1 MTPQTAEAAARPAER
16 AADLAAAHTLLACYL
31 REVAAPDGTAETVDG
46 LLRIRLPHLGLLLS
60 CRLARVSPVLA
71 HRYVGPVRCR
81 PVAATTASRHPAVP
95 EPPTAGTPVG
105 GGPTAGALVD
115 DVPAVDAPVDVGRLA
130 RLLAAE
136 LAARTG
142 LANDEFVEQVLGSR
156 DALATLLRDRPPHD
170 PTPTGD
176 PVVDGYVDSEHS
188 LVHGHPHHPSPK
200 WRSGD
205 PAGWRRHAPE
215 LRSTFR
221 LSWLAVPAD
230 LVAGDGPVDEL
241 IAPLDPP
248 DAPPGHHLLPVHPW
262 QLDLMPPTDPRVRGL
277 GPAGVPVRPTA
288 SVRTLYAPSVDLFLK
303 TSLHVRIT
311 NCLRKNARYELTGA
325 VALTR
330 FLDRVP
336 LPARVGLLRE
346 PGYRTV
352 DLPGADEA
360 YGTILRTGLREHLRA
375 DERVV
380 LAAALAATPLAVP
393 DPFDWWRAYVDLLV
407 PGVLRL
413 WLRHG
418 VVHEAHLQNVLVV
431 LDRDGRPVRL
441 ILRDLEGTK
450 LDLGRLPAWPDEVPR
465 QSAYTPAQAVQRV
478 VYCLFVN
485 HLAGLAGAL
494 ADGHPGIE
502 PRLWRTV
509 RETVE
514 ATYAQLGEPAE
525 LLALLDGAPLAAKA
539 NLLVRWHRAAD
550 QQAPYVAVPNPLG
563 DAG

>member
-1 MTPQTAEAAARPAER
+1 MSPRTAEPATRPAER
-16 AADLAAAHTLLACYL
+16 VADLAAAHALLSCYL
-31 REVAAPDGTAETVDG
+31 REVAAPDGVAEIAGTV
-46 LLRIRLPHLGLLLS
+46 LRIRLPHLGLTLA

-71 HRYVGPVRCR
+71 HRYAGPVRCR
-81 PVAATTASRHPAVP
+81 PTEDSSLRPG
-95 EPPTAGTPVG
+95 PPPPSGSDTPVD
-105 GGPTAGALVD
+105 GAQ
-115 DVPAVDAPVDVGRLA
+115 LA

-136 LAARTG
+136 LTARTG
-142 LANDEFVEQVLGSR
+142 QANDEFVEQVLGSR
-156 DALATLLRDRPPHD
+156 DALATLLRRRPTDD

-176 PVVDGYVDSEHS
+176 PVVDGYVDSEQS

-205 PAGWRRHAPE
+205 PASWHRYAPE
-215 LRSTFR
+215 LRSSFR
-221 LSWLAVPAD
+221 LCWLAVPD
-230 LVAGDGPVDEL
+230 ELVADDGPFDAL
-241 IAPLDPP
+241 IARLDPP
-248 DAPPGHHLLPVHPW
+248 DAPSGHQLLPVHPW
-262 QLDLMPPTDPRVRGL
+262 QLSLMPPTDPRLRRL
-277 GPAGVPVRPTA
+277 GPAGVPIRPTA

-330 FLDRVP
+330 FLSTVP

-360 YGTILRTGLREHLRA
+360 YGTILRTGIREHLRPG
-375 DERVV
+375 ERVV
-380 LAAALAATPLAVP
+380 MAAALAAAPLTVP
-393 DPFDWWRAYVDLLV
+393 DPLDWWHAYLDLLV
-407 PGVLRL
+407 PTVLRL
-413 WLRHG
+413 WLGHG
-418 VVHEAHLQNVLVV
+418 VVHEAHPQNVLVV
-431 LDRDGRPVRL
+431 LDPDGRPVRL
-441 ILRDLEGTK
+441 VLRDLEGLK
-450 LDLGRLPAWPDEVPR
+450 LDPARLAAWPDRVPR
-465 QSAYTPAQAVQRV
+465 QAAYTPAQAAQRV

-502 PRLWRTV
+502 SRLWRAV
-509 RETVE
+509 RRAVE
-514 ATYAQLGEPAE
+514 ATYADLGEPAE
-525 LLALLDGAPLAAKA
+525 LTPLLDGTPLAAKA

-563 DAG
+563 GAR

>member
-1 MTPQTAEAAARPAER
+1 MTPRTAETTAHPAER
-16 AADLAAAHTLLACYL
+16 AADRAAAHTLLSCYL
-31 REVAAPDGTAETVDG
+31 REVAAPDGAADTLG
-46 LLRIRLPHLGLLLS
+46 GRLRIRLPHLGLTLS

-71 HRYVGPVRCR
+71 HRYVGPVHCR
-81 PVAATTASRHPAVP
+81 QTAGSTPRRHPALP
-95 EPPTAGTPVG
+95 EPPATDTPVDG
-105 GGPTAGALVD
+105 GQ
-115 DVPAVDAPVDVGRLA
+115 LA

-156 DALATLLRDRPPHD
+156 DALAALLRRRPPSD

-176 PVVDGYVDSEHS
+176 PVVDSYVDSEQS

-205 PAGWRRHAPE
+205 PASWGRYAPE

-221 LSWLAVPAD
+221 LSWLAVPAE

-248 DAPPGHHLLPVHPW
+248 AAPPGHHLLPVHPW
-262 QLDLMPPTDPRVRGL
+262 QLTLMPPADPRLRQL
-277 GPAGVPVRPTA
+277 GAGGVPIRPTA

-311 NCLRKNARYELTGA
+311 NCLRKNARYELAGA

-330 FLDRVP
+330 FLATVP
-336 LPARVGLLRE
+336 LPGRVGLLRE

-360 YGTILRTGLREHLRA
+360 YGTILRTGVCEHLRPG
-375 DERVV
+375 ERVV
-380 LAAALAATPLAVP
+380 LAAALAAAPLTVP
-393 DPFDWWRAYVDLLV
+393 DPFDWWRDYVELLV
-407 PGVLRL
+407 PTVLRL
-413 WLRHG
+413 WLDHG
-418 VVHEAHLQNVLVV
+418 VIHEAHLQNVLVV
-431 LDRDGRPVRL
+431 LDPDGRPVRL
-441 ILRDLEGTK
+441 ILRDLEGLK
-450 LDLGRLPAWPDEVPR
+450 LDLGRLAAWPERVPR
-465 QSAYTPAQAVQRV
+465 QAAYTPAQAARRV
-478 VYCLFVN
+478 IYCLFVN

-494 ADGHPGIE
+494 ADGHPGAE
-502 PRLWRTV
+502 PRLWQTV
-509 RETVE
+509 RRAVET
-514 ATYAQLGEPAE
+514 AYTQLDEPAE
-525 LLALLDGAPLAAKA
+525 LTPLLDGTPLAAKA

-563 DAG
+563 GAG

>member
-1 MTPQTAEAAARPAER
+1 MTPQTAEATAGPAER
-16 AADLAAAHTLLACYL
+16 AADLAATHTLLSCYL
-31 REVAAPDGTAETVDG
+31 REVAAPDGAAETVG
-46 LLRIRLPHLGLLLS
+46 GQLRIRLPYLGLTLS
-60 CRLARVSPVLA
+60 CRLARISPVLA

-81 PVAATTASRHPAVP
+81 PAAAPVARRHSAVP
-95 EPPTAGTPVG
+95 DPPAADTLGDGST
-105 GGPTAGALVD
+105 
-115 DVPAVDAPVDVGRLA
+115 DADGPVDGAQLA

-136 LAARTG
+136 LCARTG

-156 DALATLLRDRPPHD
+156 DALATLLRQRPSND

-176 PVVDGYVDSEHS
+176 PVVDEYVDSEQC

-205 PAGWRRHAPE
+205 PASWRRYAPE
-215 LRSTFR
+215 LRSSFR
-221 LSWLAVPAD
+221 LDWLAVPAD
-230 LVAGDGPVDEL
+230 LVAGDGPVDDL

-262 QLDLMPPTDPRVRGL
+262 QLDLMPPTDLRLRRL

-330 FLDRVP
+330 FLSGVP

-360 YGTILRTGLREHLRA
+360 YGTILRTGVREHLRPG
-375 DERVV
+375 ERVV
-380 LAAALAATPLAVP
+380 LAAALASAPLTVP
-393 DPFDWWRAYVDLLV
+393 DPFDWWRAYVELLV
-407 PGVLRL
+407 PTVLRL
-413 WLRHG
+413 WLGHG

-431 LDRDGRPVRL
+431 LDPDGRPARL
-441 ILRDLEGTK
+441 ILRDLEGLK
-450 LDLGRLPAWPDEVPR
+450 LDLGRLAGWPDRVPR
-465 QSAYTPAQAVQRV
+465 QAAYTPAQAARRV

-494 ADGHPGIE
+494 ADGHPGTE
-502 PRLWRTV
+502 PRLWQTV
-509 RETVE
+509 RRAVE
-514 ATYAQLGEPAE
+514 AAYAQLGEPAE
-525 LLALLDGAPLAAKA
+525 LTPLLHGAPLTAKA

-550 QQAPYVAVPNPLG
+550 QQAPYVEVPNPLG
-563 DAG
+563 GAG